1 MLTADLISNRF
12 IPQPNTLLQNS
23 KLSNE
28 DVLVIGSKR
37 RPDCQLQE
45 IYEKRPALE
54 NGKENKV
61 APENK
66 VLKEKTLSNDFEGE
80 GNGRSVQKIYQDNF
94 YSSANDNFQR
104 SYQNKANPT
113 TPSNVVSLEHNYDK
127 IDPPLIFDI
136 RKPIEPIKIIRT
148 NTPVEAV
155 NDKENK
161 RLQWNSCFICGD
173 MHKIEDIKVKC
184 VNCINVMHKVCAGYQ
199 RIDVKEHHCPDC
211 TMKQVWT
218 S

>member
-1 MLTADLISNRF
+1 MQTTDLISNRF

-37 RPDCQLQE
+37 RPDCQSQE

-80 GNGRSVQKIYQDNF
+80 GNSRSVQKIYQDNF

-113 TPSNVVSLEHNYDK
+113 APSKVVSLEHNYGK

-136 RKPIEPIKIIRT
+136 RKPIEPIKMIRT

-161 RLQWNSCFICGD
+161 RLQGNSCFICGD

>member
-1 MLTADLISNRF
+1 M
-12 IPQPNTLLQNS
+12 
-23 KLSNE
+23 
-28 DVLVIGSKR
+28 
-37 RPDCQLQE
+37 QE

-54 NGKENKV
+54 NGNENKV
-61 APENK
+61 ASENK
-66 VLKEKTLSNDFEGE
+66 VLKEKISSPNDFENISGE
-80 GNGRSVQKIYQDNF
+80 DNGCSVQKIYKDNG

-113 TPSNVVSLEHNYDK
+113 APSKVVLLEHNYDK
-127 IDPPLIFDI
+127 IDSPLTFDI
-136 RKPIEPIKIIRT
+136 RKPVEPTDIIRT

-161 RLQWNSCFICGD
+161 RRQWNSCFICGD
-173 MHKIEDIKVKC
+173 MHKIEDVKVKC

-199 RIDVKEHHCPDC
+199 RIDVKEYHCPDC
-211 TMKQVWT
+211 TMKQVWI